1 VFATSYYWYWYCYYC
16 CIRNSSRVVRTVSS
30 FTLLPVLV
38 PQPYPLRTP
47 TFMSMPSSSLQD
59 ATNKDNGHDDGG
71 TQKRSMDNLKKRKPY
86 KRSHAVTVCIVPPPS
101 PPARR
106 KNDEEDVLQQ
116 QRRKVWDTVSSMRQ
130 RMKDPGYYRWPPH
143 INLLYPFVQLDI
155 ELDSSSSSKHQQE
168 EHHEDQ
174 EQQQKEQHVQAIV
187 DKLQIAVDRA
197 CPDGPFTVA
206 LNTYGIFG
214 GKNRGVLWLDPQPVV
229 PRTAA
234 VSSVSTGEAN
244 VVAADDDDNPLQRL
258 YHALLEEFPVLSKK
272 KTVADSASSSS
283 SFTPHMTVSHFEN
296 KDGALQG
303 QQILEEEYG
312 YGRSLNLSF
321 LLDRIYVLERHGD
334 NGQFHR
340 VAEIAVKTTTTTSSA
355 APQTRLYNP
364 PEPFPDMPTTEEEW
378 VHEERM
384 KLKQRRKK
392 KNTNW
397 RKTKLKHPKKEESET
412 T

>member
-1 VFATSYYWYWYCYYC
+1 MLSVYACYMTRK
-16 CIRNSSRVVRTVSS
+16 IRYPTYGGSWLFDSLFFLFSGANFVIPFSVPCFFSRH
-30 FTLLPVLV
+30 
-38 PQPYPLRTP
+38 
-47 TFMSMPSSSLQD
+47 LQ
-59 ATNKDNGHDDGG
+59 N
-71 TQKRSMDNLKKRKPY
+71 RKPY
-86 KRSHAVTVCIVPPPS
+86 KRSHAVTVCIVPPP

-106 KNDEEDVLQQ
+106 KNDEKDVLQQ

-155 ELDSSSSSKHQQE
+155 ELDSSSSKQ
-168 EHHEDQ
+168 HEKYQDDQ
-174 EQQQKEQHVQAIV
+174 EQQQKEQHIQAIV

-206 LNTYGIFG
+206 LNAYGIFG

-229 PRTAA
+229 PRIAA
-234 VSSVSTGEAN
+234 ISSVSTGEAN
-244 VVAADDDDNPLQRL
+244 VAAADDDDDPLQKL

-296 KDGALQG
+296 KNGALQG

-312 YGRSLNLSF
+312 YGQSLNLSF